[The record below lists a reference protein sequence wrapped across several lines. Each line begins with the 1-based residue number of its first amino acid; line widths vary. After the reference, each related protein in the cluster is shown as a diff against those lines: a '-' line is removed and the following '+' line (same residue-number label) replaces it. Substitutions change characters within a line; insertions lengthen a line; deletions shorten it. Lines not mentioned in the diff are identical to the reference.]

1 MYYISQKSAN
11 EQIKAELFYL
21 FFTNFSHSKKRIMT
35 TILLSLQER
44 RSVAVTMVLQNATV
58 HFP

>member
-21 FFTNFSHSKKRIMT
+21 FFTNFSRSKKRIMT